1 MIKLVRIGDNMK
13 AVDIIEKKDNNKALT
28 YSEIEYMVNSY
39 VKGKIN
45 DKTMSDF
52 LWSVYNNGLNIT
64 ETIYLTDVMI
74 KSGEVLDLKEIKESI
89 VDKHSTGGVGDK
101 ITLIVSPIVASA
113 GVCVPKMSGRG
124 LGLTGGTADKLESIT
139 GYKLNLSRKDFI
151 NQLKKIGCA
160 VISQSEKMAVAD
172 KKIYA
177 LRNEIG
183 AVDSIPLIAS
193 SIMSKKI
200 ASGSDIIII
209 DLKVGKGAFMK
220 NIKDATKLA
229 KTMVQIGKY
238 YNKNLICRL
247 SDKFSPLGR
256 NIGNVLEVKE
266 TIDFFNN
273 KYDKR
278 LYDLSIYISSLMIS
292 TAKKIPFSTAKKLAI
307 NLVQNGYAKSKFYS
321 WIKYQGGNIN
331 KLKDKAKKL
340 EVYSLKDGYI
350 NKIDSY
356 KLSKLVFD
364 LGAGRVKKTDKIDYA
379 TGVVLNKTI
388 GDKVKQGDLLGTIY
402 YNKKVLDMNNI
413 LIDCFTIDHKKKR
426 VKKIIIKT
434 IK

>member
-1 MIKLVRIGDNMK
+1 MRAI
-13 AVDIIEKKDNNKALT
+13 DIIEKKSRNERLEYN
-28 YSEIEYMVNSY
+28 EIQYMVNSY

-52 LWSVYNNGLNIT
+52 VWLIYNNGLSMD
-64 ETIYLTDVMI
+64 ETYYLTDVMI
-74 KSGEVLDLKEIKESI
+74 KSGEVIDLSSLGKPV

-101 ITLIVSPIVASA
+101 VTLIVSPIVAAA

-124 LGLTGGTADKLESIT
+124 LGLTGGTVDKLESIP
-139 GYKLNLSRKDFI
+139 GYKLNLSKKKFI
-151 NQLKKIGCA
+151 DALDNVGCA
-160 VISQSEKMAVAD
+160 VISQSEKIALAD

-229 KTMVQIGKY
+229 RTMVEIGKY
-238 YNKNLICRL
+238 YNKVVICTL
-247 SDKFSPLGR
+247 SDMNIPLGR
-256 NIGNVLEVKE
+256 NIGNALEVQE
-266 TIDFFNN
+266 AMDFFAG

-278 LYDLSIYISSLMIS
+278 LYELCVYISSLMIS
-292 TAKKIPFSTAKKLAI
+292 SARKISFRKAKIIVKGL
-307 NLVQNGYAKSKFYS
+307 LDNGYAKTKFYQ
-321 WIKYQGGNIN
+321 WIKNQEGNIT
-331 KLKDKAKKL
+331 KLAIKAKKFIVVAD
-340 EVYSLKDGYI
+340 ESGYVNNI
-350 NKIDSY
+350 DAVKISQ
-356 KLSKLVFD
+356 LVFD
-364 LGAGRVKKTDKIDYA
+364 LGAGRVKKTDKIDYSV
-379 TGVVLNKTI
+379 GVVLNKHL
-388 GDKVKQGDLLGTIY
+388 GEKVTKGEALGVIY
-402 YNKKVLDMNNI
+402 YNKKVNDMDKI
-413 LIDCFTIDHKKKR
+413 LHDSFTINKKKKQ

>member
-1 MIKLVRIGDNMK
+1 MK
-13 AVDIIEKKDNNKALT
+13 AIDIIEKKKNNEKLE
-28 YSEIEYMVNSY
+28 YKEIEYMVNSY

-52 LWSVYNNGLNIT
+52 IWQIYYNGLNIE
-64 ETIYLTDVMI
+64 ETYFLTDVMI
-74 KSGEVLDLKEIKESI
+74 KSGETIDLSKLNKPV

-101 ITLIVSPIVASA
+101 ITLIVSPIVACA

-124 LGLTGGTADKLESIT
+124 LGLTGGTVDKLESIT
-139 GYKLNLSRKDFI
+139 GYKLNLT
-151 NQLKKIGCA
+151 KKQFLEELDKVGCA
-160 VISQSEKMAVAD
+160 VISQSEKIAVAD

-220 NIKDATKLA
+220 NIKSASKLA
-229 KTMVQIGKY
+229 KTMVKIGEY
-238 YNKNLICRL
+238 YDKKVICTL
-247 SDKFSPLGR
+247 SDMNIPLGR

-266 TIDFFNN
+266 AMDFFDG

-278 LYDLSIYISSLMIS
+278 LYELSVYISSLMIS
-292 TAKKIPFSTAKKLAI
+292 SAKKISFANAKKIVI
-307 NLVQNGYAKSKFYS
+307 NLLESGHAKNKFYE
-321 WIKYQGGNIN
+321 WIKSQGGNIH
-331 KLKDKAKKL
+331 KLKDKAKK
-340 EVYSLKDGYI
+340 VDIISTKTGYI
-350 NKIDSY
+350 NSIDSN
-356 KLSKLVFD
+356 LIAELVFN
-364 LGAGRVKKTDKIDYA
+364 LGAGRIKKTDSIDYA
-379 TGVVLNKTI
+379 VGVTFNKVI
-388 GDKVKQGDLLGTIY
+388 GDKVKEGDVLGTIY
-402 YNKKVLDMNNI
+402 YNKKLDKMDKLFINSFKI
-413 LIDCFTIDHKKKR
+413 EKKKKR

>member
-1 MIKLVRIGDNMK
+1 MK
-13 AVDIIEKKDNNKALT
+13 AIDIIEKKKNNEKLE
-28 YSEIEYMVNSY
+28 YKEIEYMVNSY

-52 LWSVYNNGLNIT
+52 IWQIYYNGLNIE
-64 ETIYLTDVMI
+64 ETYFLTDVMI
-74 KSGEVLDLKEIKESI
+74 KSGETIDLSKLNKPV

-101 ITLIVSPIVASA
+101 ITLIVSPIVACA

-124 LGLTGGTADKLESIT
+124 LGLTGGTVDKLESIT
-139 GYKLNLSRKDFI
+139 GYKLNLT
-151 NQLKKIGCA
+151 KKQFLEELDKVGCA
-160 VISQSEKMAVAD
+160 VISQSEKIAVAD

-220 NIKDATKLA
+220 NIKSASKLA
-229 KTMVQIGKY
+229 KTMVKIGEY
-238 YNKNLICRL
+238 YDKKVICTL
-247 SDKFSPLGR
+247 SDMNIPLGR

-266 TIDFFNN
+266 AMDFFDG

-278 LYDLSIYISSLMIS
+278 LYELSVYISSLMIS
-292 TAKKIPFSTAKKLAI
+292 SAKKISFANAKKIVI
-307 NLVQNGYAKSKFYS
+307 NLLESGHAKNKFYE
-321 WIKYQGGNIN
+321 WIKSQGGNIH
-331 KLKDKAKKL
+331 KLKDKAKK
-340 EVYSLKDGYI
+340 VDIISTKTGYI
-350 NKIDSY
+350 NSIDSN
-356 KLSKLVFD
+356 LIAELVFN
-364 LGAGRVKKTDKIDYA
+364 LGAGRIKKTDPIDYA
-379 TGVVLNKTI
+379 VGVTFNKVI
-388 GDKVKQGDLLGTIY
+388 GDKVKEGDVIGTIY
-402 YNKKVLDMNNI
+402 YNKKLDKMDKLFINSFKI
-413 LIDCFTIDHKKKR
+413 EKKKKR

>member
-1 MIKLVRIGDNMK
+1 MK
-13 AVDIIEKKDNNKALT
+13 AIDIIEKKKNNEKLE
-28 YSEIEYMVNSY
+28 YKEIEYMVNSY

-52 LWSVYNNGLNIT
+52 VWQIYYNGLNIE
-64 ETIYLTDVMI
+64 ETYFLTDVMI
-74 KSGEVLDLKEIKESI
+74 KSGETIDLSSLNKPV

-101 ITLIVSPIVASA
+101 ITLIVSPIVACA

-124 LGLTGGTADKLESIT
+124 LGLTGGTVDKLESIT
-139 GYKLNLSRKDFI
+139 GYKLNLT
-151 NQLKKIGCA
+151 KKQFLEELDKVGCA
-160 VISQSEKMAVAD
+160 VISQSEKIAVAD

-200 ASGSDIIII
+200 ASGSDVIII

-220 NIKDATKLA
+220 NIKSATKLA
-229 KTMVQIGKY
+229 KTMVKIGEY
-238 YNKNLICRL
+238 YDKKVICTL
-247 SDKFSPLGR
+247 SDMNIPLGR

-266 TIDFFNN
+266 AMDFFDG

-278 LYDLSIYISSLMIS
+278 LYELSVYISSLMIS
-292 TAKKIPFSTAKKLAI
+292 SAKKISFTNAKKLVI
-307 NLVQNGYAKSKFYS
+307 NLLESGHAKNKFYE
-321 WIKYQGGNIN
+321 WIKSQGGNIH
-331 KLKDKAKKL
+331 KLKDKAKK
-340 EVYSLKDGYI
+340 VDIISTKTGYV
-350 NKIDSY
+350 NSIDSN
-356 KLSKLVFD
+356 LIAELVFN
-364 LGAGRVKKTDKIDYA
+364 LGAGRVKKTDPVDYA
-379 TGVVLNKTI
+379 VGVTLNKVI
-388 GDKVKQGDLLGTIY
+388 GDKVKEGEVLGTIY
-402 YNKKVLDMNNI
+402 YNKKLDGMDKLFINSFKI
-413 LIDCFTIDHKKKR
+413 EKKKRR

>member
-1 MIKLVRIGDNMK
+1 MK
-13 AVDIIEKKDNNKALT
+13 AIDIIEKKKNNEKLE
-28 YSEIEYMVNSY
+28 YKEIEYMVNSY

-52 LWSVYNNGLNIT
+52 IWQIYYNGLNIE
-64 ETIYLTDVMI
+64 ETYFLTDVMI
-74 KSGEVLDLKEIKESI
+74 KSGETIDLSKLNKPV

-101 ITLIVSPIVASA
+101 ITLIVSPIVACA

-124 LGLTGGTADKLESIT
+124 LGLTGGTVDKLESIT
-139 GYKLNLSRKDFI
+139 GYKLNLT
-151 NQLKKIGCA
+151 KKQFLEELDKVGCA
-160 VISQSEKMAVAD
+160 VISQSEKIAVAD

-220 NIKDATKLA
+220 NIKSASKLA
-229 KTMVQIGKY
+229 KTMVKIGEY
-238 YNKNLICRL
+238 YDKKVICTL
-247 SDKFSPLGR
+247 SDMNIPLGR

-266 TIDFFNN
+266 AMDFFDG

-278 LYDLSIYISSLMIS
+278 LYELSVYISSLMIS
-292 TAKKIPFSTAKKLAI
+292 SAKKISFANAKKIVI
-307 NLVQNGYAKSKFYS
+307 NLLESGHAKNKFYE
-321 WIKYQGGNIN
+321 WIKSQGGNIH
-331 KLKDKAKKL
+331 KLKDKAKK
-340 EVYSLKDGYI
+340 VDIISTKTGYI
-350 NKIDSY
+350 NSIDSN
-356 KLSKLVFD
+356 LIAELVFN
-364 LGAGRVKKTDKIDYA
+364 LGAGRIKKTDPIDYA
-379 TGVVLNKTI
+379 VGVTFNKVI
-388 GDKVKQGDLLGTIY
+388 GDKVKEGDVLGTIY
-402 YNKKVLDMNNI
+402 YNKKLDKMDKLFINSFKI
-413 LIDCFTIDHKKKR
+413 EKKKKR

>member
-1 MIKLVRIGDNMK
+1 
-13 AVDIIEKKDNNKALT
+13 
-28 YSEIEYMVNSY
+28 MVNSY

-45 DKTMSDF
+45 DNTMSDF
-52 LWSVYNNGLNIT
+52 VWSIYNNGLSIE
-64 ETIYLTDVMI
+64 ETYYLTDVMI
-74 KSGEVLDLKEIKESI
+74 KSGETIDLSSLKKPV

-101 ITLIVSPIVASA
+101 ITLIVSPIVACT

-124 LGLTGGTADKLESIT
+124 LGLTGGTVDKLESIP
-139 GYKLNLSRKDFI
+139 GYKLKLTKKNFI
-151 NQLKKIGCA
+151 EALKKVGCA
-160 VISQSEKMAVAD
+160 VISQSERIAVAD

-229 KTMVQIGKY
+229 KTMVKIGNY
-238 YNKNLICRL
+238 YNKKVICTL
-247 SDKFSPLGR
+247 SDMNIPLGC
-256 NIGNVLEVKE
+256 NIGNALEVKE
-266 TIDFFNN
+266 AMDFFDG

-278 LYDLSIYISSLMIS
+278 LYELSVYISALMIS
-292 TAKKIPFSTAKKLAI
+292 SAKKISFTNAKNLVI
-307 NLVQNGYAKSKFYS
+307 NLLESGHAKNKIYE
-321 WIKYQGGNIN
+321 WIIYQGGDIA
-331 KLKDKAKKL
+331 KIKDKAKKL
-340 EVYSLKDGYI
+340 VVVSDKTGYI
-350 NKIDSY
+350 NSINSQKISQ
-356 KLSKLVFD
+356 LVFD

-379 TGVVLNKTI
+379 VGVVLNKTI
-388 GDKVKQGDLLGTIY
+388 GQKVMKGETLGTIY
-402 YNKKVLDMNNI
+402 FNKKVPNMDNL
-413 LIDCFTIDHKKKR
+413 LLESFVIDKKKGKP
-426 VKKIIIKT
+426 KKIIIKI

>member
-1 MIKLVRIGDNMK
+1 MK
-13 AVDIIEKKDNNKALT
+13 AVDIIEKKRNNKELK
-28 YSEIEYMVNSY
+28 YDEIAYMVNSY

-52 LWSVYNNGLNIT
+52 VWEIYYKSLSDKEIG
-64 ETIYLTDVMI
+64 YLTDVMI
-74 KSGEVLDLKEIKESI
+74 KSGEVLDLSDIKMPI

-139 GYKLNLSRKDFI
+139 GYKLNLPKKDFI
-151 NQLKKIGCA
+151 NQLNKIGCA

-200 ASGSDIIII
+200 ASGADIIII

-220 NIKDATKLA
+220 NIKDATLLA
-229 KTMVQIGKY
+229 KAMINIGKY
-238 YNKNLICRL
+238 YNKKVICTL
-247 SDKFSPLGR
+247 SDMNAPLGL
-256 NIGNVLEVKE
+256 NIGNALEVKE
-266 TIDFFNN
+266 AIDFFNN
-273 KYDKR
+273 KSDKR
-278 LYDLSIYISSLMIS
+278 LYELSIYISALMIS
-292 TAKKIPFSTAKKLAI
+292 SAKNIPFKTAKKLAI
-307 NLVQNGYAKSKFYS
+307 NLVENGYAKSKFYS

-331 KLKDKAKKL
+331 KLKAKAKTLK
-340 EVYSLKDGYI
+340 VYSYKSGYV

-364 LGAGRVKKTDKIDYA
+364 LGAGRVKKKDKIDYA
-379 TGVVLNKTI
+379 CGVVLNKTL
-388 GDKVKQGDLLGTIY
+388 GERVKDGDLLGTVY
-402 YNKKVLDMNNI
+402 YNKKLENMDE
-413 LIDCFTIDHKKKR
+413 LLADCFQIDKKKKK

-434 IK
+434 VK